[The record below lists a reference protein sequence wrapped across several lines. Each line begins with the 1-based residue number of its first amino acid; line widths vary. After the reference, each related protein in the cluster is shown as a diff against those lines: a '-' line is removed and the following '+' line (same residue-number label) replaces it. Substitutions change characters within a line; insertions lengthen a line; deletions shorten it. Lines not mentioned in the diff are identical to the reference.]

1 MTPNNKEEGTEK
13 AASATVNGNI
23 ATKIGAAHCA
33 SSIHLNL
40 PVKKVS
46 FILYMKFSIISI

>member
-1 MTPNNKEEGTEK
+1 MAPNKKEEGTEK
-13 AASATVNGNI
+13 AASTATVNGNI

-40 PVKKVS
+40 PVKKV
-46 FILYMKFSIISI
+46 ISPYI